1 MTNRLLPRPSHAGAD
16 TPLTM
21 IRVLY
26 AEDDANVAAVVRS
39 YFTHFAPEIELE
51 IVPNGRACLAQ
62 MAKGGYDVLLLD
74 LVLPDING
82 LQILGELA
90 LRADRTPVVM
100 ASGLGQTDLAVRALR
115 AGAVDCVDKT
125 SPQFHQIVDIV
136 KRVHARQLE
145 KKFAQPAI
153 PPPDPAQKHRV
164 LLVEISAITRRALED
179 FFRTNAPQIE
189 LTGDATPAAFE
200 RLLAGHAEAEA
211 VLIGPTPGEI
221 SSLDTLRRLR
231 SHRAKLPA
239 VVLAARGDGE
249 TAVAAFKLGAQDY
262 VLQKPD
268 YLADLVFSLNHILRI
283 ADAERSN
290 EQLTRELEAL
300 NRSLEAQVRTRTSE
314 LQALSMRLLRVQEE
328 ERRTIA
334 RELHDHL
341 GQLLTGLRFQL
352 EAVRRDAPSALQPAL
367 TETLGSSDEI
377 LRYLREMTQQLR
389 PRVLDDLG
397 LAPALEWHLNLFQRQ
412 TGVTVALDVSLP
424 PARLSGDLE
433 TAIFRIVQEALT
445 NVARHAG
452 TPTATVTLTTDGNK
466 LIVEITDRGRGF
478 DTEAVHARRDSLGL
492 TGLCERIILAGG
504 RPEIFSRIGQGTRI
518 HAEFP
523 LPPLSGDRPG
533 PTPGQ

>member
-1 MTNRLLPRPSHAGAD
+1 
-16 TPLTM
+16 M

-26 AEDDANVAAVVRS
+26 AEDDPNVASVVRS
-39 YFTHFAPEIELE
+39 YFSHFGPDIDLE
-51 IVPNGRACLAQ
+51 IVPNGLTCLEH

-74 LVLPDING
+74 LVMPDING
-82 LQILGELA
+82 LQVLGELA
-90 LRADRTPVVM
+90 QRADPTPVVM

-136 KRVHARQLE
+136 KRVHARHLE
-145 KKFAQPAI
+145 KKFTQAA
-153 PPPDPAQKHRV
+153 PPSADAPQKHRV
-164 LLVEISAITRRALED
+164 LLVEISSVTRRALGE
-179 FFRTNAPQIE
+179 FFEANAPQIE

-200 RLLAGHAEAEA
+200 RILDGHTEAEA
-211 VLIGPTPGEI
+211 VLIGPTPGEA

-239 VVLAARGDGE
+239 VILAARGDGE

-262 VLQKPD
+262 ILQKAD
-268 YLADLVFSLNHILRI
+268 YLTDLVFSLNNILRR
-283 ADAERSN
+283 ADTERSN

-314 LQALSMRLLRVQEE
+314 LQALSVRLLRVQED

-352 EAVRRDAPSALQPAL
+352 EAVRRAAPAPLHPAL
-367 TETLGSSDEI
+367 AETLGSSDEI
-377 LRYLREMTQQLR
+377 MRCLREMTQQLR

-412 TGVTVALDVSLP
+412 TGISVALDASLP
-424 PARLSGDLE
+424 AARLPGDLE
-433 TAIFRIVQEALT
+433 TAIFRVVQEALT

-452 TPTATVTLTTDGNK
+452 TTTANVTLTANGNL

-478 DTEAVHARRDSLGL
+478 DADAVQIRRDSLGL
-492 TGLCERIILAGG
+492 TGLCERVSLAGG
-504 RPEIFSRIGQGTRI
+504 RTEIFSRLGQGTRI

-523 LPPLSGDRPG
+523 LPPLTDDRGDYAPG
-533 PTPGQ
+533 L

>member
-1 MTNRLLPRPSHAGAD
+1 MP
-16 TPLTM
+16 
-21 IRVLY
+21 RVLY
-26 AEDDANVAAVVRS
+26 AEDDPNVAAVVRS
-39 YFTHFAPEIELE
+39 YFGHFGPDIDLE
-51 IVPNGRACLAQ
+51 IVPDGRTCLAR
-62 MAKGGYDVLLLD
+62 MAQGGYDVLLLD

-90 LRADRTPVVM
+90 QRADPTPVVM

-136 KRVHARQLE
+136 KRVHARNLE
-145 KKFAQPAI
+145 KKSNQ
-153 PPPDPAQKHRV
+153 PPPRPAETPRHRV
-164 LLVEISAITRRALED
+164 LLVEISTITRRALED
-179 FFRTNAPQIE
+179 FFQANAPHIE

-200 RLLAGHAEAEA
+200 RLLSGHTEADA
-211 VLIGPTPGEI
+211 VLIGPTPGGL
-221 SSLDTLRRLR
+221 SSLDTLRQLR

-239 VVLAARGDGE
+239 VVLAARADGE

-262 VLQKPD
+262 ILQKPD
-268 YLADLVFSLNHILRI
+268 YLTDLVFSLNNILRS
-283 ADAERSN
+283 ADTERSN

-300 NRSLEAQVRTRTSE
+300 NRSLEAQVRTRTGE
-314 LQALSMRLLRVQEE
+314 LQALSMRILRVQED

-341 GQLLTGLRFQL
+341 GQMLTGLRFQL
-352 EAVRRDAPSALQPAL
+352 EAVRRDAPASLQPAVS
-367 TETLGSSDEI
+367 ETLGHTDEI

-412 TGVTVALDVSLP
+412 TGITVALDASLP
-424 PARLSGDLE
+424 PGRLAGDLE
-433 TAIFRIVQEALT
+433 TTVFRVVQEALT

-452 TPTATVTLTTDGNK
+452 TTTANVTVITDANK

-478 DTEAVHARRDSLGL
+478 DPAAVHARRDSLGL
-492 TGLCERIILAGG
+492 TGLCERVIIAGG
-504 RPEIFSRIGQGTRI
+504 RTEIFSRVGQGTRI

-523 LPPLSGDRPG
+523 LSIPPPAA
-533 PTPGQ
+533 TPS

>member
-1 MTNRLLPRPSHAGAD
+1 
-16 TPLTM
+16 M

-26 AEDDANVAAVVRS
+26 AEDDPNVASVVRS
-39 YFTHFAPEIELE
+39 YFGHFGPDIELE
-51 IVPNGRACLAQ
+51 IVPNGRTCLEQ

-74 LVLPDING
+74 LVMPDING
-82 LQILGELA
+82 LQVLGELA
-90 LRADRTPVVM
+90 KRADPTPVVM

-136 KRVHARQLE
+136 KRVHARHLE
-145 KKFAQPAI
+145 KKFTQAPAATTE
-153 PPPDPAQKHRV
+153 PFQKHRV
-164 LLVEISAITRRALED
+164 LLVEISAVTRRTLEE
-179 FFRTNAPQIE
+179 FFQANAPQIE

-211 VLIGPTPGEI
+211 VLIGPTPGEA

-262 VLQKPD
+262 ILQKPD
-268 YLADLVFSLNHILRI
+268 YLADLVFSLNNILRR
-283 ADAERSN
+283 AETERSN

-314 LQALSMRLLRVQEE
+314 LQALSLRLLRVQED

-352 EAVRRDAPSALQPAL
+352 EAAHRVAGPELQATL
-367 TETLGSSDEI
+367 KESLGSSDEI

-397 LAPALEWHLNLFQRQ
+397 LAPALEWHFNLFQRQ
-412 TGVTVALDVSLP
+412 TGITVVFEASLP
-424 PARLSGDLE
+424 PQRLPGDLE
-433 TAIFRIVQEALT
+433 TAIFRVVQEALT

-452 TPTATVTLTTDGNK
+452 TEAANVTLATDGNK
-466 LIVEITDRGRGF
+466 LLVEITDRGRGF
-478 DTEAVHARRDSLGL
+478 DVEAVQARRDSLGL
-492 TGLCERIILAGG
+492 TGLCERVVLAGG
-504 RPEIFSRIGQGTRI
+504 RTEIFSRVGQGTRI

-523 LPPLSGDRPG
+523 LTPLPGDWPG
-533 PTPGQ
+533 QTPGR

>member
-1 MTNRLLPRPSHAGAD
+1 VSELISYP
-16 TPLTM
+16 TM
-21 IRVLY
+21 MRVLY
-26 AEDDANVAAVVRS
+26 AEDDPNVAAVVRS

-51 IVPNGRACLAQ
+51 VVPDGRSCLAQ
-62 MAKGGYDVLLLD
+62 MAKGGYQVLLLD

-90 LRADRTPVVM
+90 QRADPTPVVM

-136 KRVHARQLE
+136 KRVHARHLE
-145 KKFAQPAI
+145 EKFTQAAAPQA
-153 PPPDPAQKHRV
+153 DPAQRHRV
-164 LLVEISAITRRALED
+164 LLVENSTVTRRALED
-179 FFRTNAPQIE
+179 FFRVNAPQIE

-200 RLLAGHAEAEA
+200 RILAGHVEAEA
-211 VLIGPTPGEI
+211 VLIGPTPGGA

-262 VLQKPD
+262 LLQKPE
-268 YLADLVFSLNHILRI
+268 YLADLVFSLNNILRR
-283 ADAERSN
+283 ADTERSN

-300 NRSLEAQVRTRTSE
+300 NRSLEAQVRTRTGE

-352 EAVRRDAPSALQPAL
+352 EAAHQAVPAALQA
-367 TETLGSSDEI
+367 TLRESLGTSDEI
-377 LRYLREMTQQLR
+377 LRFLREMTQQLR

-397 LAPALEWHLNLFQRQ
+397 LAPALEWHVNLFQRQ
-412 TGVTVALDVSLP
+412 TGITVALEVSLP
-424 PARLSGDLE
+424 PGRLSGDLE
-433 TAIFRIVQEALT
+433 TAIFRVVQEALT

-452 TPTATVTLTTDGNK
+452 TTAATVTLTTDGTR
-466 LIVEITDRGRGF
+466 LIAEITDRGRGF
-478 DTEAVHARRDSLGL
+478 DVDAMQARRDSLGL
-492 TGLCERIILAGG
+492 TGLCERVNLAGG

-523 LPPLSGDRPG
+523 LAPPGPLPGDRPG
-533 PTPGQ
+533 QTPGQ

>member
-1 MTNRLLPRPSHAGAD
+1 
-16 TPLTM
+16 M

-26 AEDDANVAAVVRS
+26 AEDDQNVAAVVRS
-39 YFTHFAPEIELE
+39 YFTHFGPEIDLE
-51 IVPNGRACLAQ
+51 VVPDGGTCLAR
-62 MAKGGYDVLLLD
+62 MAQGGYDVLLLD

-90 LRADRTPVVM
+90 RRGDPTPVVM

-145 KKFAQPAI
+145 KKFTQPAAPPGE
-153 PPPDPAQKHRV
+153 PPPRHRV
-164 LLVEISAITRRALED
+164 LLVEISAVTRRTLGD
-179 FFRTNAPQIE
+179 FFQANAPQIE

-200 RLLAGHAEAEA
+200 RLLAGHPEAEA
-211 VLIGPTPGEI
+211 VLIGPTPGEA

-239 VVLAARGDGE
+239 VILAARGDGE

-262 VLQKPD
+262 VLQKTD
-268 YLADLVFSLNHILRI
+268 YLADLVFSLNNILRRAEI
-283 ADAERSN
+283 ERSN

-300 NRSLEAQVRTRTSE
+300 NRSLEAQVRTRTGE

-352 EAVRRDAPSALQPAL
+352 EAAHRTAPPGLQAALKESLA
-367 TETLGSSDEI
+367 TSDEI
-377 LRYLREMTQQLR
+377 LRFLREMTQQLR

-412 TGVTVALDVSLP
+412 TGISVALDVSLP
-424 PARLSGDLE
+424 PGRLPGDLE
-433 TAIFRIVQEALT
+433 TAIFRVVQEALT

-452 TPTATVTLTTDGNK
+452 TTAATVTLAADGNQ

-478 DTEAVHARRDSLGL
+478 DTEAVQARRDSLGL
-492 TGLCERIILAGG
+492 TGLCERVILAGG
-504 RPEIFSRIGQGTRI
+504 RPEIFSRVGQGTRI

-523 LPPLSGDRPG
+523 LPPPPDKAPA
-533 PTPGQ
+533 P